1 MRGPAKRSPTSQYAW
16 RAGTP
21 LSADQVRLG
30 YEISQFGR
38 GRSGLSF
45 LFATGQPIF
54 MRHGRFRGGSQRR
67 RDRWF
72 GIDKQPDFDDFE
84 RWWHRRGKRLYG
96 GEDIRDPEQAKEI
109 YDDWIDAGRPKA
121 D

>member
-1 MRGPAKRSPTSQYAW
+1 MGFR
-16 RAGTP
+16 
-21 LSADQVRLG
+21 
-30 YEISQFGR
+30 
-38 GRSGLSF
+38 F
-45 LFATGQPIF
+45 LLVTGQHIS
-54 MRHGRFRGGSQRR
+54 MRRERFRGGSQRR

-72 GIDKQPDFDDFE
+72 GINKQPDFDDFE

-96 GEDIRDPEQAKEI
+96 GENIRDREQAKES